1 MPDDLGLD
9 DHAPLALPL
18 AGRVPRLAE
27 DVGGVATGLGEHA
40 GPAHQPPTALFQPAV
55 AGHGHEVFDALGLEA
70 LEDPSI
76 PATPPVRGGLL
87 LLSVGQRRR
96 RKRTLL
102 IARPGHLGGAR
113 WRGASIAH
121 LKARRTLAGLSCG
134 VLRRLYATG
143 GKGEEAEEVLACVH
157 EPADRLFAIGRTSCS
172 RSPEYAGGQRAGARP
187 QPGPG
192 RRRALRE
199 CPARPARPALTAT
212 PLVDPGANRASRRSH
227 AHSARLSNGAP
238 AAEPCG
244 GRQLALGGCPDAPP
258 SCDPG
263 GGSPG
268 PLPSGS
274 GLASGSSTG
283 RSGTAASSRGPRAR
297 RCGSATRTGRRG
309 RRSPSRG

>member
-143 GKGEEAEEVLACVH
+143 GKGEEAEEVLAFVH
-157 EPADRLFAIGRTSCS
+157 RDTRRQGALDARCRHHRSSNRGSSPKLTS
-172 RSPEYAGGQRAGARP
+172 AKAA
-187 QPGPG
+187 
-192 RRRALRE
+192 ALR
-199 CPARPARPALTAT
+199 AR
-212 PLVDPGANRASRRSH
+212 DPKVRTH
-227 AHSARLSNGAP
+227 A
-238 AAEPCG
+238 
-244 GRQLALGGCPDAPP
+244 
-258 SCDPG
+258 
-263 GGSPG
+263 
-268 PLPSGS
+268 
-274 GLASGSSTG
+274 
-283 RSGTAASSRGPRAR
+283 
-297 RCGSATRTGRRG
+297 ATRTLGRQAWPRPDQA
-309 RRSPSRG
+309 RRSARKEAKRADRQYES